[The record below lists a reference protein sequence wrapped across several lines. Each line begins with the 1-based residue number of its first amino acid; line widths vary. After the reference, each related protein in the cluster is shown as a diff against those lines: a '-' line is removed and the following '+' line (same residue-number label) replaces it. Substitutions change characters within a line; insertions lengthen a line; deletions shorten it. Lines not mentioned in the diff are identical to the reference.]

1 LSRDGISPLPNRH
14 RDRRLEWY
22 NALPGGAGPD
32 SPLTIPTHSRASEE
46 ATVLR
51 DTAASDDLV
60 VVLFLSLV
68 GFDLSL
74 WLLSRGFLELLL

>member
-1 LSRDGISPLPNRH
+1 
-14 RDRRLEWY
+14 
-22 NALPGGAGPD
+22 
-32 SPLTIPTHSRASEE
+32 
-46 ATVLR
+46 VLR

-74 WLLSRGFLELLL
+74 WLLSRGFVPAQGR

>member
-1 LSRDGISPLPNRH
+1 LSRGGSSPCPTVTGTGAWSGI
-14 RDRRLEWY
+14 
-22 NALPGGAGPD
+22 
-32 SPLTIPTHSRASEE
+32 THSRGAPAPIPSYIPRHNRASEE

-51 DTAASDDLV
+51 DTAASDDPV